1 MVGNRA
7 CDMITEGH
15 DDGAR
20 GRLSAAR
27 ADRPPTTEVSAAI
40 LDAARAIGAI
50 HAEPVGPD
58 ARCGSTPDPVGH
70 YLGGWHGAFPAGGP
84 IVSLTPEPS
93 GVEPSLMGVAP

>member
-1 MVGNRA
+1 MA
-7 CDMITEGH
+7 LEG
-15 DDGAR
+15 GYPQLER
-20 GRLSAAR
+20 IVPPPPRSR
-27 ADRPPTTEVSAAI
+27 RRPPPPGVRGGPAAAPG
-40 LDAARAIGAI
+40 AAGGIP
-50 HAEPVGPD
+50 AEPVGPD